1 MRLAVNK
8 SWIAKPV
15 ESKIVI
21 SLSSLLPNLLPLTIS
36 PKEQQISLE
45 AQDLNVLK
53 AHYIKLLTDELP
65 KEEEV
70 KEKNLLQEQWLL
82 TTP

>member
-1 MRLAVNK
+1 MNFK
-8 SWIAKPV
+8 FDDKDYDSDK
-15 ESKIVI
+15 
-21 SLSSLLPNLLPLTIS
+21 LSEQGKLYLGKLQNITV
-36 PKEQQISLE
+36 KEQQISLE

-70 KEKNLLQEQWLL
+70 KEKNLLQEQ
-82 TTP
+82 